1 MNKNQYYILHIMAFI
16 GLSFLMT
23 CQTNPEHSKPNIIL
37 ILADDLGYADLGC
50 YGQTSFSTPHIDKL
64 AKEGMKFT
72 QHYAGSTVCAPSR
85 CVLMTGKHTGHSFV
99 RGNAQNT
106 LANGQ
111 IPLPVEESTF
121 VAQLKTLGYRT
132 GAFGKWGLGNAGT
145 IGDPLI
151 HGFDEFF
158 GYHDQV
164 LAHNSYPE
172 FLYKN
177 EEKIY
182 LDNEVNYLSDT
193 LWHKGLGSISTKKLT
208 YSNDLILEEALKF
221 INKNKGVPFFLY
233 FPTTIPHDN
242 GEAEIGNRFEVP
254 DNSKYQNKNWTKDEK
269 SYAALVE
276 HLDAHVGKLTME
288 LDHLDLA
295 ENTIIIFTSD
305 NGPLPSDQ
313 LNSNGDLRG
322 HKRDLYEGGIRVP
335 LIIKWPDKIKA
346 NSHSDHVSAFWDFYP
361 TVLDIAGLD
370 DYHKT
375 DGISFLP
382 ELLGEEQAKHDYLYW
397 EFHWWLPSRQAVR
410 MGNWKGVKDT
420 PASALE
426 LYHLKNDLS
435 EKTNLATEYPAIVER
450 IEQILIEARS
460 KSQHF
465 EIRP

>member
-1 MNKNQYYILHIMAFI
+1 MNNLQYCVLQITAFI
-16 GLSFLMT
+16 GLSFFT
-23 CQTNPEHSKPNIIL
+23 NCQNNPESSKPNIIF

-50 YGQTSFSTPHIDKL
+50 YGQTNFSTPHIDKL
-64 AKEGMKFT
+64 AQEGMKFT

-99 RGNAQNT
+99 RGNAQNQT
-106 LANGQ
+106 GAGQ
-111 IPLPVEESTF
+111 IALPPEETTF
-121 VAQLKTLGYRT
+121 VEHLKTLGYRT

-145 IGDPLI
+145 IGDPLN

-177 EEKIY
+177 NEKV
-182 LDNEVNYLSDT
+182 LLKNEVNYLSDT
-193 LWHKGLGSISTKKLT
+193 LWHKGLGSISTKKLS

-221 INKNKGVPFFLY
+221 IQDNKGVPFFLY

-254 DNSKYQNKNWTKDEK
+254 DKSKYQNENWTKDEK

-276 HLDAHVGKLTME
+276 HLDGYIGALTKE
-288 LDHLDLA
+288 LDDLEIA
-295 ENTIIIFTSD
+295 ENTVIIFTSD
-305 NGPLPSDQ
+305 NGPLPTEH

-346 NSHSDHVSAFWDFYP
+346 NSHSDHVSAFWDFFP
-361 TVLDIAGLD
+361 SVLDIAGLD
-370 DYHKT
+370 DHPKT

-410 MGNWKGVKDT
+410 MGNWKGVKNSPVSD
-420 PASALE
+420 LE
-426 LYHLKNDLS
+426 LYDLS
-435 EKTNLATEYPAIVER
+435 NDSSEKINLAAEHTIV
-450 IEQILIEARS
+450 IDKMEQILIEARS
-460 KSQHF
+460 KSKHF